1 MTMRPKDLAELD
13 PNSMAIRRMLGLD
26 VHANAFQV
34 VYGATAT
41 NDKEIAILSRSMM
54 QVLATVAMTIDV
66 PQAHVADRRVSPTP
80 EAEQGPDG
88 PIAPLIQFVSSSE
101 RPKDAAIA
109 VSYRGYW
116 FWIDDRDI
124 LSKRIFT
131 FLLFAFAMVDT
142 GGKGQAPVL
151 TIPTQ

>member
-1 MTMRPKDLAELD
+1 
-13 PNSMAIRRMLGLD
+13 MAIRRMLGLD
-26 VHANAFQV
+26 LHASAFQV

-54 QVLATVAMTIDV
+54 QVLATIATTIDV
-66 PQAHVADRRVSPTP
+66 PQARVADRRVSPTP

-88 PIAPLIQFVSSSE
+88 PVPPLIRIVSSSE

-131 FLLFAFAMVDT
+131 FLLFAFAMVDS